1 MIVQGGLKAIAMN
14 VMGVMGV
21 LNLSYM
27 RGGLRF
33 WMMTSI
39 WFRFVLIHFLF
50 GLFCS
55 FGMMVKNSGIW
66 SDREELKFCLEKY
79 LVFVDV

>member
-1 MIVQGGLKAIAMN
+1 MALSGLKAIAMN

-27 RGGLRF
+27 RGVLRF

-39 WFRFVLIHFLF
+39 WFRFVLIHSLF
-50 GLFCS
+50 EHFIQKARTVLYS
-55 FGMMVKNSGIW
+55 QKVLNY
-66 SDREELKFCLEKY
+66 Y
-79 LVFVDV
+79 LHHLLGSL